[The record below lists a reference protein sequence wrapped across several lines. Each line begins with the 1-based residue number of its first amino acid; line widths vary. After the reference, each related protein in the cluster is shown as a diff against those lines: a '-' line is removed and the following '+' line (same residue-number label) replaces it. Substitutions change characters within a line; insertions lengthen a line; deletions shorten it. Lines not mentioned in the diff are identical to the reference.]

1 MLRLQVQQPECAQK
15 CTLQRVSLRIEALA
29 ATGTKSGCNAHVAAV
44 LVQCISREQARK
56 EGLRFGVWANSVRA
70 VFSKSAL
77 PGSSLQ
83 RWRCCV
89 QQSHRAG
96 VDDSCQNQG

>member
-56 EGLRFGVWANSVRA
+56 EGLRFGVWANSVR
-70 VFSKSAL
+70 
-77 PGSSLQ
+77 SSLQ